1 MIMKR
6 NKQKQGLLQAGMF
19 GILLENTLYM
29 GQFISKYRR
38 LVLVAISLPILLT
51 AVATAQT
58 PTGSGL
64 SISPTLSEFTLKPGQ
79 ADKVDITLKNITVNP
94 LNAIATINDFESD
107 NSTGNPQLI
116 SDTEEPSP
124 NSIRKFIVG
133 LDNVPLAIGEQKKV
147 TVTIQVP
154 KDTPAGAYYGVIR
167 YKASPAVPGSAPAPG
182 EVSLSASV
190 GTIVLVTVPGQIKE
204 QVQLTGIKVYN
215 GPKNAPRESTLFFS
229 QPNRVGVEVN
239 NLGNGFTKPYGTVEV
254 SRTFGGRVY
263 SYQLNGQKVK
273 SNVLP
278 NSKRT
283 FINEIKNVDKP
294 GRYTVTANVSYGQ
307 GSDVLVLSKSFWY
320 LPAWLFIAILVIVG
334 ILVVAVLYARR
345 RYKKGTHQRD
355 SHRGY

>member
-1 MIMKR
+1 MKR
-6 NKQKQGLLQAGMF
+6 FKYKQDLLITKIFA
-19 GILLENTLYM
+19 ILVGNTYYM

-38 LVLVAISLPILLT
+38 LVVVAL
-51 AVATAQT
+51 AVPMLFTTFASAQT

-64 SISPTLSEFTLKPGQ
+64 SISPTISEFTLKPGQ
-79 ADKVDITLKNITVNP
+79 ADKIDITLKNITVNP

-116 SDTEEPSP
+116 SDNQDPSP
-124 NSIRKFIVG
+124 NSIRKFVVG
-133 LDNVPLAIGEQKKV
+133 LDNVPLAIGEQKKI

-154 KDTPAGAYYGVIR
+154 QDTPAGAYFGVIR
-167 YKASPAVPGSAPAPG
+167 FKASPAVPGSTPAPG

-204 QVQLTGIKVYN
+204 QVQLSGLHVYG
-215 GPKNAPRESTLFFS
+215 GPKNEPRESSLFFTR
-229 QPNRVGVEVN
+229 PNRVGVEVH
-239 NLGNGFTKPYGTVEV
+239 NLGNGFTKPYGTIEV
-254 SRTFGGRVY
+254 SRTFGGRIY

-273 SNVLP
+273 SNILP

-283 FINEIKNVDKP
+283 FIDEIKNINRP

-320 LPAWLFIAILVIVG
+320 LPAWIFII
-334 ILVVAVLYARR
+334 ILVVIASLAVGVLYARR

>member
-1 MIMKR
+1 MKKHKR
-6 NKQKQGLLQAGMF
+6 GLSLASIF
-19 GILLENTLYM
+19 AILFENTYYM
-29 GQFISKYRR
+29 GQFISKYRI
-38 LVLVAISLPILLT
+38 LVLVALALPALLT
-51 AVATAQT
+51 TLVSAQT

-64 SISPTLSEFTLKPGQ
+64 SITPTISEFTLKPGQ
-79 ADKVDITLKNITVNP
+79 ADKIDITLKNITVNP
-94 LNAIATINDFESD
+94 LNAIAAINDFEAD
-107 NSTGNPQLI
+107 NLTGNPQLI
-116 SDTEEPSP
+116 SDTQDPSP
-124 NSIRKFIVG
+124 NSIRKFVVG

-154 KDTPAGAYYGVIR
+154 EDTPAGAYYGVIR
-167 YKASPAVPGSAPAPG
+167 YKASPAVPGSTPAPG

-204 QVQLTGIKVYN
+204 QVQLSGLHVYS
-215 GPKNAPRESTLFFS
+215 GPKNSPRESSLFFS

-239 NLGNGFTKPYGTVEV
+239 NLGNGFIKPYGTIEV
-254 SRTFGGRVY
+254 RRTFGGRVY

-283 FINEIKNVDKP
+283 FINEIFNVNRP

-307 GSDVLVLSKSFWY
+307 GSDVLVLSKTFWY
-320 LPAWLFIAILVIVG
+320 LPAWIFIAIIAVIALLV
-334 ILVVAVLYARR
+334 ASALYARR
-345 RYKKGTHQRD
+345 RYKKGSHQRD